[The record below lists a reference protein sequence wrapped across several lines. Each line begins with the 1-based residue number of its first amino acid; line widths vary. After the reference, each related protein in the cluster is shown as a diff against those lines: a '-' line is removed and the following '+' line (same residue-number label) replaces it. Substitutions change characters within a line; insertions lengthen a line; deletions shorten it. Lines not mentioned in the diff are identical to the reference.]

1 MRRLGDPDSK
11 GSWRDAGRQGS
22 LSWSRCAS
30 SSMPRPSHM
39 VVVRWCGGSRGHS
52 PSQERRS
59 SRYRPQ
65 PHEAQTARREAGRRR
80 EPPAFAA
87 EALVR
92 LLCGF
97 LLAYLGYQVLW
108 AVRVDSGHRVTFGA
122 SAPHVA
128 ADGAWLVADQPRNH
142 VVRVVRD
149 GYDVKVVTLRRRW
162 TDHVTIVRCR
172 VSCLNCRL
180 RA

>member
-1 MRRLGDPDSK
+1 M
-11 GSWRDAGRQGS
+11 
-22 LSWSRCAS
+22 
-30 SSMPRPSHM
+30 
-39 VVVRWCGGSRGHS
+39 
-52 PSQERRS
+52 
-59 SRYRPQ
+59 
-65 PHEAQTARREAGRRR
+65 
-80 EPPAFAA
+80 
-87 EALVR
+87 R

-149 GYDVKVVTLRRRW
+149 GYDVKVVLSV
-162 TDHVTIVRCR
+162 DDGLIM
-172 VSCLNCRL
+172 
-180 RA
+180 